1 MIKIFTKSH
10 RDVEELVNNW
20 LEENHSKIEVNKIT
34 QSTCF
39 DKYDGV
45 QVTIMIEYQVFGLV
59 I

>member
-20 LEENHSKIEVNKIT
+20 LEENHSKIEVTKIT

-45 QVTIMIEYQVFGLV
+45 HVTIMIEYIILV
-59 I
+59 